1 MKNKM
6 IEPTILLIRFVDLT
20 VDSFQIALFTV
31 TMQRISFFFLSNSYF
46 FINFFPSNLS
56 LQMKLNEILG
66 LQYAN

>member
-31 TMQRISFFFLSNSYF
+31 TMQRIYFFFSKQFLLF
-46 FINFFPSNLS
+46 H
-56 LQMKLNEILG
+56 
-66 LQYAN
+66 

>member
-1 MKNKM
+1 M

-31 TMQRISFFFLSNSYF
+31 TMQRISFFFFLSNSYF

>member
-31 TMQRISFFFLSNSYF
+31 TMQRIFFFFLSNSYF